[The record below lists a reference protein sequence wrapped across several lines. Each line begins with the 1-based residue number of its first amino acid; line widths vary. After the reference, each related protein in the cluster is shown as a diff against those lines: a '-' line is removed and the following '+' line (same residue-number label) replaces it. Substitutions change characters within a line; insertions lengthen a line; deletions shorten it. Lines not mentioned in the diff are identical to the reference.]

1 MARFLDRLFGGG
13 TKHAKAA
20 RQAPMVAFHQLGLG
34 FFSDRSGAGLVHSGY
49 HRNAIV
55 YRCVRLISEAAAS
68 VAWTVLVD
76 GTERRHHPVEML
88 LARPNPREGG
98 TELME
103 ALYGNLLLSG
113 NAYCEAITA
122 GERPVELHALRPDRI
137 SLVPGSDGWPV
148 AYDYAVGT
156 RLSRFP
162 IGEGGRSPILHLR
175 LFDPLDDHYG
185 FAPLSAAQ
193 VALEMHDSASRW
205 NKALLDNS
213 ARPSGALVYGASE
226 QNMSDE
232 QFDRLKGELESAF
245 QGSSN
250 AGRPILLEGGLDWKP
265 LSLTPKDM
273 DFLEARAGAAREIAL
288 AFGVPPLL
296 LGFPG
301 DNTHANYAEAN
312 RAFWRSTILPLVQRT
327 QGAMAH
333 WLQPYFSEGIRFR
346 PDVDA
351 IEALASE
358 REALWRRVSAAPFL
372 TEDEKREALGYGR
385 RTGAI
390 DEVKAGI
397 HAGKPPARG

>member
-20 RQAPMVAFHQLGLG
+20 RQAPMVAFHQPGLG
-34 FFSDRSGAGLVHSGY
+34 FFSDRAGPGLVHSGY

-68 VAWTVLVD
+68 VVWTVLVD
-76 GTERRHHPVEML
+76 GTERRRHPVETL

-113 NAYCEAITA
+113 NAYCEVIAA
-122 GERPVELHALRPDRI
+122 GDKPVELHALRPDRI
-137 SLVPGSDGWPV
+137 SLVPGPDGWPV
-148 AYDYAVGT
+148 AYDYALGT

-213 ARPSGALVYGASE
+213 ARPSGALVYGASD
-226 QNMSDE
+226 NMSDE
-232 QFDRLKGELESAF
+232 QFDRLKKELESAF
-245 QGSSN
+245 QGSFN

-333 WLQPYFSEGIRFR
+333 WLQPYFTEDIRFR

-351 IEALASE
+351 IEALSSE

-385 RTGAI
+385 RTGAL
-390 DEVKAGI
+390 DEVKSGVQ
-397 HAGKPPARG
+397 AGKPPSRR